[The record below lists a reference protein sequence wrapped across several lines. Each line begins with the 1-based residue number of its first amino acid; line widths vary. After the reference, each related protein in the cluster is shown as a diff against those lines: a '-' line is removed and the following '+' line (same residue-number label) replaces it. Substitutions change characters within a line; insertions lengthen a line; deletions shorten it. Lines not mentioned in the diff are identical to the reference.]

1 MRPIELSLA
10 CFGAYRE
17 PVKVDFSELG
27 PLFLVWGK
35 TGSGKSTL
43 FDAMCYALYG
53 EAPGGRKGLSREL
66 RSHYA
71 SAEEEPWVQFTFA
84 LGARSWR
91 ARRTPPWSKTGKRGR
106 PVEVPQD
113 AVLESLV
120 EGSWRLEASGPRDV
134 DVRVRELL
142 GLSAEEFSKIILLP
156 QGEFQ
161 RFLDMSSTERVAI
174 LEKLFPVGLHD
185 RATSIAVERAKT
197 AVAEA
202 RRLDEEIRRI
212 GSEGGGV
219 EAEAELTRLGAE
231 EARVGEELE
240 ALLRERIEGE
250 KALARGREDAA
261 RRQELQR
268 SLARLG
274 RAQAAM
280 VEGEGLVLRI
290 GAARRSQSALPRLD
304 EAARAGRE
312 AAVARK
318 TLESRAAELA
328 EHEAGRPAIVR
339 DRSRGKELE
348 GELAALAKGIGELKP
363 ALEAWNQLALAR
375 AKTGRLRE
383 TMALRAARI
392 AEARSAAEKAQKAFE
407 AERIGIDDIE
417 RARKDYEAA
426 RSALD
431 KAKSLARLVEQTS
444 RAAIAMDEAGIAALQ
459 AEKKLAFC
467 ESELAAHLRRRE
479 KGLAFELASRLEAGS
494 PCPVCGSTE
503 HPAPASSEV
512 IESAADIEASRKSRD
527 LALAGRAAAEEQ
539 LFHKRGA
546 FSEAVAELE
555 SLGYLW
561 KETIDGE
568 SAGRILSAGETEA
581 AAKEA
586 LHRGALERKGRE
598 EALSVRREA
607 AVAELG
613 ALEAAEGRDR
623 EALAAAEA
631 ELAGHIAR
639 AGEVDPRMRLDEL
652 ESRRKKVDV
661 ELGETRSRIEDW
673 EKALGSFS
681 ARHAESAARQ
691 PTLDAV
697 ASEAAALAREAL
709 EASNF
714 AAEEEARAAA
724 LGHEALAALEEKL
737 HAMQMELAAATA
749 AVESARRSVGEGPE
763 PDLVALE
770 AAVSE
775 IAERHGGLAAV
786 LEGLRSSRQGLENLV
801 GRRRALEAERA
812 AMGDEALRLELLA
825 NLLAGRLSSRKLPFK
840 NWALAAWFRTVVDRA
855 SYRLSELSDGRYTL
869 AADEGQGLTQG
880 RRGLELLVRDA
891 WTGRARPAGTL
902 SGGERFLSSL
912 ALALGLADSIRS
924 RSGGVSLDAVFVDEG
939 FGSLDDEALDRAI
952 GALDVARGGRMIGI
966 VSHVA
971 ELRNRI
977 PSRIEVR
984 KGRLGS
990 SVEIVNS

>member
-17 PVKVDFSELG
+17 PVRVDFSELG

-71 SAEEEPWVQFTFA
+71 SADEEPWVQFTFA

-91 ARRTPPWSKTGKRGR
+91 ARRTPPWTKMGKRGK

-113 AVLESLV
+113 ATLECLID
-120 EGSWRLEASGPRDV
+120 GSWRQEASGPRDV

-174 LEKLFPVGLHD
+174 LEKLFPVALHD

-219 EAEAELTRLGAE
+219 EAEAELSRLGAE
-231 EARVGEELE
+231 EARVGGELE
-240 ALLRERIEGE
+240 ALLRERIEAE
-250 KALARGREDAA
+250 KAMARGKEDAA
-261 RRQELQR
+261 RRNELKS

-274 RAQAAM
+274 MAQAAM
-280 VEGEGLVLRI
+280 TEGEELVLRI
-290 GAARRSQSALPRLD
+290 GAARRAQAALPRLD

-312 AAVARK
+312 AAAARRS
-318 TLESRAAELA
+318 LESRADELA
-328 EHEAGRPAIVR
+328 EHEAGRPAILR

-348 GELAALAKGIGELKP
+348 GELAELAKGIGELKP
-363 ALEAWNQLALAR
+363 ALEAWNELDLAR
-375 AKTGRLRE
+375 AKTGKLRE

-392 AEARSAAEKAQKAFE
+392 AEAQKAAEKAQKAFE
-407 AERIGIDDIE
+407 VERIGIDDIE
-417 RARKDYEAA
+417 KARHAYEAA

-431 KAKSLARLVEQTS
+431 KARSLSGLVEQIS
-444 RAAIAMDEAGIAALQ
+444 RAEIAMDEAAIAALQ
-459 AEKKLAFC
+459 SGKKLASC
-467 ESELAAHLRRRE
+467 ESDLAAHLLNRDR
-479 KGLAFELASRLEAGS
+479 GLAFELASRLEAGS

-503 HPAPASSEV
+503 HPAPATSEA
-512 IESAADIEASRKSRD
+512 IESAAGLEVARKSRD
-527 LALAGRAAAEEQ
+527 QALAGRAAAEEQ
-539 LFHKRGA
+539 LLNRRGI
-546 FSEAVAELE
+546 FSQAAAELE
-555 SLGYLW
+555 ALGYVW
-561 KETIDGE
+561 KETIDVD
-568 SAGRILSAGETEA
+568 SARSLLSAGETEA
-581 AAKEA
+581 AAMEA

-598 EALSVRREA
+598 EAL
-607 AVAELG
+607 AVKRDG
-613 ALEAAEGRDR
+613 ALVELRSLETADGKDR

-631 ELAGHIAR
+631 ELAGHLAR
-639 AGEVDPRMRLDEL
+639 AGETDPRKRLAEL
-652 ESRRKKVDV
+652 ETRRKEV
-661 ELGETRSRIEDW
+661 EGELRETRSRIDAW
-673 EKALGSFS
+673 EQALGSLS
-681 ARHAESAARQ
+681 AHHAEAAARQ
-691 PTLDAV
+691 PALDTV
-697 ASEAAALAREAL
+697 ASEAEALAREAL
-709 EASNF
+709 EASAF
-714 AAEEEARAAA
+714 AGETEARAAI
-724 LGHEALAALEEKL
+724 LGQEALAALEERL
-737 HAMQMELAAATA
+737 HGMQMELAAATA
-749 AVESARRSVGEGPE
+749 AAESARRAAGEGPE
-763 PDLVALE
+763 PDLAALE
-770 AAVSE
+770 AAASE
-775 IAERHGGLAAV
+775 IEERHGSLASV
-786 LEGLRSSRQGLENLV
+786 LEDLRSSRQGLEALV
-801 GRRRALEAERA
+801 GRRRALEAEKA

-869 AADEGQGLTQG
+869 AADEGQGLTLG
-880 RRGLELLVRDA
+880 RLGLELLVRDA
-891 WTGRARPAGTL
+891 WTGRARPSGTL

-952 GALDVARGGRMIGI
+952 GALDLARGGRMIGI

-977 PSRIEVR
+977 PSRIEVK